1 MQTRTPP
8 FPSIPFIYVYIPLTP
23 HPFTPRVVDTLTSG
37 QMPWTIIRPSGFFN
51 DMTEIFDM
59 AAKGRVWL
67 IGKGAGKFNP
77 IHGDDLA
84 DFIVQKLEDEDAAG
98 KHFPVGG
105 PELLTQRQ
113 VGELAF
119 TALNSP
125 PKINT
130 TPKCLVP
137 LAAKVVMPFNKNL
150 GSFLAMLGLLGSGE
164 DTVAPQTGVHR
175 LGDFF
180 REYLAS
186 NESLKANR

>member
-1 MQTRTPP
+1 M
-8 FPSIPFIYVYIPLTP
+8 S
-23 HPFTPRVVDTLTSG
+23 HPFTPRVVDTLARG

-59 AAKGRVWL
+59 AAKGTVWL
-67 IGKGAGKFNP
+67 IGNGMGKFNP
-77 IHGDDLA
+77 IHGADLA
-84 DFIVQKLEDEDAAG
+84 DFTVQKLEDAEAVG

-119 TALNSP
+119 TALNSQ
-125 PKINT
+125 PKIKT
-130 TPKCLVP
+130 TPKWLVP

-150 GSFLAMLGLLGSGE
+150 GSFLAMLGLLGSGA
-164 DTVAPQTGVHR
+164 DNVAPQTGVHR

-180 REYLAS
+180 KEYLS
-186 NESLKANR
+186 NNESLKANR